1 MNNRTSLWNQK
12 PLTNLSR
19 ITDGAFKN
27 IMRDESIGINL
38 NELKQ
43 KYINYCKTQENLRRT
58 HPILA
63 SYS

>member
-1 MNNRTSLWNQK
+1 MINNKTSPWHQK

-27 IMRDESIGINL
+27 IMRDESIGVNL

-43 KYINYCKTQENLRRT
+43 KYINYCKTQEKPEKNTSNPR
-58 HPILA
+58 
-63 SYS
+63 